1 MIKKDENT
9 EEKKLR
15 SGFTTGS
22 CAAAAA
28 KAALIMML
36 TKEEINN
43 VSIVTPKGP
52 VYNAEI
58 LNIVKNAD
66 LSEVTCSVIKD
77 GGDDPDVTTGAY
89 INVTV
94 RRSDAEGISI
104 DGGEGVGRVTKPGLD
119 QPIGAAAINSVP
131 RKMIKENLEEVLQK
145 YKNKNAEIAA
155 IKGLDVIVSVTGGE
169 EIAKKTFNPMLG
181 IVGGISILGTTGIV
195 EPMSDKALVDT
206 IKTHV
211 RVKKAEG
218 KEILL
223 AAPGNYGMTFLSERY
238 DLEDG
243 NAVTIS
249 NFVYEAVR
257 IGLSEG
263 FDKMLFVGH
272 IGKLVKVAGG
282 IKNTHSKY
290 GDHRMEILT
299 DIAVSFAQ
307 EDTDKTNRITERL
320 SECVMTDEAV
330 RIITDE
336 GLADKVF
343 PKMAQLIKKHME
355 EWAEGNMQIEV
366 IVFSNEYTEL
376 VSTDNAHE
384 YLKRV

>member
-1 MIKKDENT
+1 MER
-9 EEKKLR
+9 KLR
-15 SGFTTGS
+15 SGYTTGS

-28 KAALIMML
+28 KAALMMML
-36 TKEEINN
+36 TGEDINN

-58 LNIVKNAD
+58 VNIIKSPDNR
-66 LSEVTCSVIKD
+66 EVTCSVIKD

-94 RRSDAEGISI
+94 KMSDKEGINI

-131 RKMIKENLEEVLQK
+131 RKMIRENLEEVLGDRK
-145 YKNKNAEIAA
+145 T
-155 IKGLDVIVSVTGGE
+155 GLDVIVSVTGGE

-181 IVGGISILGTTGIV
+181 IVGGISILGTTGII
-195 EPMSDKALVDT
+195 EPMSDSAIVET
-206 IKTHV
+206 IRTHV
-211 RVKKAEG
+211 RVKRAEG

-223 AAPGNYGMTFLSERY
+223 AAPGNYGMTFLSEKY
-238 DLEDG
+238 DIKDDG
-243 NAVTIS
+243 AVQTS
-249 NFVYEAVR
+249 NFVYDAVS
-257 IGLSEG
+257 IAVSEG
-263 FDKMLFVGH
+263 FEKMLFVGH

-299 DIAVSFAQ
+299 DIASSFAGKG
-307 EDTDKTNRITERL
+307 TDKAERISKAL

-330 RIITDE
+330 RIITEE

-343 PKMAQLIKKHME
+343 PRMAELIKKHME
-355 EWAEGNMQIEV
+355 EWSDGKMTVEV

-376 VSTDNAHE
+376 VSTGDAHE
-384 YLKRV
+384 FIKEV